1 VVDLFLWRWEAIK
14 LENEDVQKT
23 TWRKL
28 LQKANL
34 NDIDLKQALWEL
46 AYTTHG
52 QMRDSAG
59 AEATA
64 DIPEATLLSS
74 LRELHPKRSLDWADQ
89 LVEIMKLRAGLLL
102 EGEPGV
108 YSFPHRTFEEYL
120 AGCHLTTLDF
130 TSEAVELAGRGPFW
144 REVILLAVGRLVH
157 LNGDIDKPL
166 MLVNE
171 LCPGEKP

>member
-1 VVDLFLWRWEAIK
+1 M
-14 LENEDVQKT
+14 
-23 TWRKL
+23 
-28 LQKANL
+28 
-34 NDIDLKQALWEL
+34 
-46 AYTTHG
+46 G
-52 QMRDSAG
+52 DSA

-64 DIPEATLLSS
+64 DIPEATLLGV
-74 LRELHPKRSLDWADQ
+74 LRELHPDRSFDWADQ

-108 YSFPHRTFEEYL
+108 YRFPHRTFEEYL

-130 TSEAVELAGRGPFW
+130 TAECVQLAAQGSFW

-157 LNGDIDKPL
+157 HNYDIDKPL

-171 LCPGEKP
+171 LCPREKPAPKDWICPWSSG